1 MKHLVTGELSK
12 QPLRGAVLGRFS
24 KRKPPVLPVVNKK
37 FIEIKSRLI
46 YCENHQ
52 FTGGFYFKDPST
64 NPILLK

>member
-52 FTGGFYFKDPST
+52 
-64 NPILLK
+64 